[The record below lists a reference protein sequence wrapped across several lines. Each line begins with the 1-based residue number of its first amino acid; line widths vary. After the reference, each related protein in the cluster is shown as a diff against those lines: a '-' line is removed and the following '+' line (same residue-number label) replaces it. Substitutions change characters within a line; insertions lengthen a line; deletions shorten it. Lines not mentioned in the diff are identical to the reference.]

1 MQNRKKIVKRI
12 LKDSIDTLK
21 MLLKNVDGNKMPIT
35 NMEIY
40 MVDPD
45 GDGIGLQFRY
55 DEDTGEIEKV
65 ATPIEDNELTYWD
78 EDVDDDEIVVPFEE
92 RKWSLSDNDDMWS
105 EEITDQF
112 NTAAVSKR
120 LLN

>member
-12 LKDSIDTLK
+12 LKESIDTLK
-21 MLLKNVDGNKMPIT
+21 LLLKNVDGNKMPIT
-35 NMEIY
+35 SMEVY

-45 GDGIGLQFRY
+45 GDGIGLQFKY
-55 DEDTGEIEKV
+55 DAETNEIEKV
-65 ATPIEDNELTYWD
+65 ATPIEDNELTFWD
-78 EDVDDDEIVVPFEE
+78 EDMDEEDDEV
-92 RKWSLSDNDDMWS
+92 WS

-112 NTAAVSKR
+112 HTAAVSKR

>member
-12 LKDSIDTLK
+12 LKDSIETLK
-21 MLLKNVDGNKMPIT
+21 LLLKNVDGNKMPIT

-55 DEDTGEIEKV
+55 DEDTGAIEKV
-65 ATPIEDNELTYWD
+65 ATPIEDNELTFWD
-78 EDVDDDEIVVPFEE
+78 GDMDEEDE
-92 RKWSLSDNDDMWS
+92 MWS

-112 NTAAVSKR
+112 HTAAVSKR

>member
-1 MQNRKKIVKRI
+1 MRNRKKIVKRI
-12 LKDSIDTLK
+12 LKDSIETLQ
-21 MLLKNVDGNKMPIT
+21 MLLKNVNGNKMPIT

-55 DEDTGEIEKV
+55 DEDTGAIEKV
-65 ATPIEDNELTYWD
+65 ATPIEDNELTFWD
-78 EDVDDDEIVVPFEE
+78 EDMDEEDE
-92 RKWSLSDNDDMWS
+92 MWS

-112 NTAAVSKR
+112 NTVAVSKR

>member
-1 MQNRKKIVKRI
+1 MQRKKIVKRI
-12 LKDSIDTLK
+12 LKDSIETLK

-35 NMEIY
+35 SMEVY

-45 GDGIGLQFRY
+45 GDGIGLQFKY
-55 DEDTGEIEKV
+55 DEETNEIEKV
-65 ATPIEDNELTYWD
+65 ATPIEDNELTFWD
-78 EDVDDDEIVVPFEE
+78 GDMDEEDDEV
-92 RKWSLSDNDDMWS
+92 WS

-112 NTAAVSKR
+112 HTAAVSKR

>member
-1 MQNRKKIVKRI
+1 MQRKKIVKRI

-78 EDVDDDEIVVPFEE
+78 EDVDEWADDDI
-92 RKWSLSDNDDMWS
+92 WS
-105 EEITDQF
+105 EEITDQYH
-112 NTAAVSKR
+112 TAAVSKR

>member
-12 LKDSIDTLK
+12 LKDSIETLK
-21 MLLKNVDGNKMPIT
+21 LLLKNVDGNKMPIT
-35 NMEIY
+35 SMEIY

-45 GDGIGLQFRY
+45 GDGIGLQFKY
-55 DEDTGEIEKV
+55 DEETNEIEKV

-78 EDVDDDEIVVPFEE
+78 EDVDEWADDDI
-92 RKWSLSDNDDMWS
+92 WS

-112 NTAAVSKR
+112 HTAAVSKR

>member
-12 LKDSIDTLK
+12 LKESIETLK

-35 NMEIY
+35 SMEVY

-45 GDGIGLQFRY
+45 GDGIGLQFKY
-55 DEDTGEIEKV
+55 DAETNEIEKT
-65 ATPIEDNELTYWD
+65 ATPIENNELTFWD
-78 EDVDDDEIVVPFEE
+78 EDMDEEDDEV
-92 RKWSLSDNDDMWS
+92 WS

-112 NTAAVSKR
+112 HTAAVSKR

>member
-55 DEDTGEIEKV
+55 DEETNEIEKV

-78 EDVDDDEIVVPFEE
+78 EDVDEWTDDDI
-92 RKWSLSDNDDMWS
+92 WS
-105 EEITDQF
+105 EEITDTF

>member
-1 MQNRKKIVKRI
+1 MRNRKKIVKRI
-12 LKDSIDTLK
+12 LKDSIETLQ
-21 MLLKNVDGNKMPIT
+21 MLLKNVNGNKMPIT

-55 DEDTGEIEKV
+55 DEDTGAIEKV
-65 ATPIEDNELTYWD
+65 ATPIEDNELTFWD
-78 EDVDDDEIVVPFEE
+78 EDVDEEDE
-92 RKWSLSDNDDMWS
+92 MWS
-105 EEITDQF
+105 EEITDTF

>member
-21 MLLKNVDGNKMPIT
+21 LLLKNVDGNKMPIT

-65 ATPIEDNELTYWD
+65 ATPIEDNELTCWD
-78 EDVDDDEIVVPFEE
+78 EDMDEEE
-92 RKWSLSDNDDMWS
+92 DEVWS

-112 NTAAVSKR
+112 HTAAVSKR

>member
-12 LKDSIDTLK
+12 LKESIETLK

-35 NMEIY
+35 SMEIY

-45 GDGIGLQFRY
+45 GDGIGLQFKY
-55 DEDTGEIEKV
+55 DEETNEIEKV
-65 ATPIEDNELTYWD
+65 ATPIEDNELTFWD
-78 EDVDDDEIVVPFEE
+78 EDMDEEDDEV
-92 RKWSLSDNDDMWS
+92 WS

-112 NTAAVSKR
+112 HTAAVSKR

>member
-21 MLLKNVDGNKMPIT
+21 LLLKNVDGNKMPIT

-55 DEDTGEIEKV
+55 DEETNEIEKV

-78 EDVDDDEIVVPFEE
+78 EDMDEWADDDI
-92 RKWSLSDNDDMWS
+92 WS

>member
-1 MQNRKKIVKRI
+1 M
-12 LKDSIDTLK
+12 KDSIDTLK

-55 DEDTGEIEKV
+55 DEETNEIEKV
-65 ATPIEDNELTYWD
+65 ATPIEDNELTFWD
-78 EDVDDDEIVVPFEE
+78 EDMDEEDE
-92 RKWSLSDNDDMWS
+92 MWS

-112 NTAAVSKR
+112 HTAAVSKR

>member
-1 MQNRKKIVKRI
+1 MRNRKKIVKRI
-12 LKDSIDTLK
+12 LKDSIETLQ
-21 MLLKNVDGNKMPIT
+21 MLLKNVNGNKMPIT

-78 EDVDDDEIVVPFEE
+78 EDVDEWADDDI
-92 RKWSLSDNDDMWS
+92 WQ
-105 EEITDQF
+105 EEITDQYH
-112 NTAAVSKR
+112 TAAVSKR

>member
-12 LKDSIDTLK
+12 LKESIDTLK

-35 NMEIY
+35 SMEVY

-45 GDGIGLQFRY
+45 GDGIGLQFKY
-55 DEDTGEIEKV
+55 DKETNEIEKV
-65 ATPIEDNELTYWD
+65 ATPIEDNELTFWD
-78 EDVDDDEIVVPFEE
+78 EDMDEEDDEV
-92 RKWSLSDNDDMWS
+92 WS

-112 NTAAVSKR
+112 HTAAVSKR

>member
-1 MQNRKKIVKRI
+1 MQRKKIVKRI

-35 NMEIY
+35 SMEIY

-45 GDGIGLQFRY
+45 GDGIGLQFKY
-55 DEDTGEIEKV
+55 DEETNEIEKV
-65 ATPIEDNELTYWD
+65 ATPIEDNELTFWD
-78 EDVDDDEIVVPFEE
+78 EDMDEEDDE
-92 RKWSLSDNDDMWS
+92 MWS

-112 NTAAVSKR
+112 HTAAVSKR

>member
-1 MQNRKKIVKRI
+1 MQRKKIVKRI
-12 LKDSIDTLK
+12 LRDSIDTLK

-65 ATPIEDNELTYWD
+65 ATPIEDNDLTYWD
-78 EDVDDDEIVVPFEE
+78 EDVDEWADDDI
-92 RKWSLSDNDDMWS
+92 WS

-112 NTAAVSKR
+112 HTAAVSKR

>member
-1 MQNRKKIVKRI
+1 MQRKNIVKRL
-12 LKDSIDTLK
+12 LKDSTDTLK

-35 NMEIY
+35 SMEIY

-55 DEDTGEIEKV
+55 DEETNEIEKV
-65 ATPIEDNELTYWD
+65 ATPIEDNELTFWD
-78 EDVDDDEIVVPFEE
+78 EDMDEEDDEV
-92 RKWSLSDNDDMWS
+92 WS

-112 NTAAVSKR
+112 HTAAVSKR

>member
-12 LKDSIDTLK
+12 LKESIDTLK

-35 NMEIY
+35 SMEVY

-45 GDGIGLQFRY
+45 GDGIGLQFKY
-55 DEDTGEIEKV
+55 DEETNEIEKV
-65 ATPIEDNELTYWD
+65 ATPIEDNELTFWD
-78 EDVDDDEIVVPFEE
+78 EDMDEEDDEV
-92 RKWSLSDNDDMWS
+92 WS

-112 NTAAVSKR
+112 HTAAVSKR

>member
-1 MQNRKKIVKRI
+1 MQRKKIVKRI

-21 MLLKNVDGNKMPIT
+21 LLLKNVDGNKMPIT

-78 EDVDDDEIVVPFEE
+78 EDMDEWADDDI
-92 RKWSLSDNDDMWS
+92 WS

>member
-1 MQNRKKIVKRI
+1 MQNRKKIVRRI
-12 LKDSIDTLK
+12 LKDSIETLK

-65 ATPIEDNELTYWD
+65 ATPIEDNELTFWD
-78 EDVDDDEIVVPFEE
+78 EDMDEEDDEV
-92 RKWSLSDNDDMWS
+92 WN

-112 NTAAVSKR
+112 HTAAVSIR

>member
-1 MQNRKKIVKRI
+1 MQRKKIVKRI
-12 LKDSIDTLK
+12 LKESIDTLK
-21 MLLKNVDGNKMPIT
+21 LLLKNVDGNKMPIT

-65 ATPIEDNELTYWD
+65 ATPIEDNELTFWD
-78 EDVDDDEIVVPFEE
+78 EDVDDDEEDEV
-92 RKWSLSDNDDMWS
+92 WS

-112 NTAAVSKR
+112 HTAAVSKR

>member
-1 MQNRKKIVKRI
+1 MQRKKIVKRI
-12 LKDSIDTLK
+12 LKESIDTLK

-35 NMEIY
+35 SMEVY

-45 GDGIGLQFRY
+45 GDGIGLQFKY
-55 DEDTGEIEKV
+55 DEETNEIEKV
-65 ATPIEDNELTYWD
+65 ATPIEDNELTFWD
-78 EDVDDDEIVVPFEE
+78 GDMDEEEDEV
-92 RKWSLSDNDDMWS
+92 WS

-112 NTAAVSKR
+112 HTAAVSKR

>member
-1 MQNRKKIVKRI
+1 MRNRKKIVKRI
-12 LKDSIDTLK
+12 LKDSIETLQ
-21 MLLKNVDGNKMPIT
+21 MLMKNVNGNKMPIT

-55 DEDTGEIEKV
+55 DEETNEIEKV

-78 EDVDDDEIVVPFEE
+78 EDVNEWADDDI
-92 RKWSLSDNDDMWS
+92 WS

-112 NTAAVSKR
+112 HTAAVSKR

>member
-35 NMEIY
+35 SMEVY

-45 GDGIGLQFRY
+45 GDGIGLQFKY
-55 DEDTGEIEKV
+55 DEETNEIEKV
-65 ATPIEDNELTYWD
+65 ATPIEDNELTFWD
-78 EDVDDDEIVVPFEE
+78 EDMDEEDDE
-92 RKWSLSDNDDMWS
+92 MWS

-112 NTAAVSKR
+112 HTAAVSKR

>member
-21 MLLKNVDGNKMPIT
+21 MLLKHVDGNKMPIT

-65 ATPIEDNELTYWD
+65 ATPIEDNELTFWD
-78 EDVDDDEIVVPFEE
+78 EDMDEEDE
-92 RKWSLSDNDDMWS
+92 MWS

-112 NTAAVSKR
+112 HTAAVSKR

>member
-1 MQNRKKIVKRI
+1 MRNRKKIVKRI
-12 LKDSIDTLK
+12 LKDSIETLQ
-21 MLLKNVDGNKMPIT
+21 MLLKNVNGNKMPIT

-55 DEDTGEIEKV
+55 DADTGEIEKV
-65 ATPIEDNELTYWD
+65 ATPIEDNELTFWD
-78 EDVDDDEIVVPFEE
+78 EDMDEE
-92 RKWSLSDNDDMWS
+92 DDMWS
-105 EEITDQF
+105 EEITDQYH
-112 NTAAVSKR
+112 TAAVSER

>member
-12 LKDSIDTLK
+12 LKDSIETLK

-35 NMEIY
+35 SMEVY

-45 GDGIGLQFRY
+45 GDGIGLQFKY
-55 DEDTGEIEKV
+55 DEETNEIEKV
-65 ATPIEDNELTYWD
+65 ATPIEDNELTFWD
-78 EDVDDDEIVVPFEE
+78 EDMDEKDDEV
-92 RKWSLSDNDDMWS
+92 WS

-112 NTAAVSKR
+112 HTAAVSKR

>member
-1 MQNRKKIVKRI
+1 MQRKKIVKRI
-12 LKDSIDTLK
+12 LKDSIETLK

-55 DEDTGEIEKV
+55 DEETNEIEKV

-78 EDVDDDEIVVPFEE
+78 EDMDEWADDDI
-92 RKWSLSDNDDMWS
+92 WS
-105 EEITDQF
+105 EEITDQYH
-112 NTAAVSKR
+112 TAAVSKR

>member
-1 MQNRKKIVKRI
+1 MHNRKKIVKRI

-35 NMEIY
+35 SMEIY

-45 GDGIGLQFRY
+45 GDGIGLQFNY
-55 DEDTGEIEKV
+55 DAETNEIEKT
-65 ATPIEDNELTYWD
+65 ATPIENNELTYWD
-78 EDVDDDEIVVPFEE
+78 EDVDDDDEE
-92 RKWSLSDNDDMWS
+92 DGVWS
-105 EEITDQF
+105 EVTDQF
-112 NTAAVSKR
+112 HTAAVSKR

>member
-1 MQNRKKIVKRI
+1 MQRKKIVKRI

-35 NMEIY
+35 SMEVY

-55 DEDTGEIEKV
+55 DEETNEIEKV
-65 ATPIEDNELTYWD
+65 ATPIEDNELTFWD
-78 EDVDDDEIVVPFEE
+78 EDVDDDEEDEV
-92 RKWSLSDNDDMWS
+92 WS

-112 NTAAVSKR
+112 HTAAVSKR

>member
-1 MQNRKKIVKRI
+1 MRNRKKIVKRI
-12 LKDSIDTLK
+12 LRDSIDTLK

-65 ATPIEDNELTYWD
+65 ATPIEDNELTFWD
-78 EDVDDDEIVVPFEE
+78 GDMDEEDE
-92 RKWSLSDNDDMWS
+92 MWS

-112 NTAAVSKR
+112 HTAAVSKR

>member
-12 LKDSIDTLK
+12 LKESIDTLK
-21 MLLKNVDGNKMPIT
+21 LLLKNVDGNKMPIT
-35 NMEIY
+35 SMEVY

-45 GDGIGLQFRY
+45 GDGIGLQFKY
-55 DEDTGEIEKV
+55 DKETNEIEKV
-65 ATPIEDNELTYWD
+65 ATPIEDNELTFWD
-78 EDVDDDEIVVPFEE
+78 EDMDEEDDEV
-92 RKWSLSDNDDMWS
+92 WS

-112 NTAAVSKR
+112 HTAAVSKR

>member
-1 MQNRKKIVKRI
+1 MRNRKKIVKRI
-12 LKDSIDTLK
+12 LKDSIETLQ
-21 MLLKNVDGNKMPIT
+21 MLLKNVNGNKMPIT

-55 DEDTGEIEKV
+55 DEDTGAIEKV
-65 ATPIEDNELTYWD
+65 ATPIEDNELTFWD
-78 EDVDDDEIVVPFEE
+78 GDMDEEDE
-92 RKWSLSDNDDMWS
+92 MWS
-105 EEITDQF
+105 EEITDQYH
-112 NTAAVSKR
+112 TAAVSKR

>member
-55 DEDTGEIEKV
+55 DEDTGAIEKV
-65 ATPIEDNELTYWD
+65 ATPIEDNELTFWD
-78 EDVDDDEIVVPFEE
+78 GDMDEEDE
-92 RKWSLSDNDDMWS
+92 MWS

-112 NTAAVSKR
+112 HTAAVSKR

>member
-1 MQNRKKIVKRI
+1 MRNRKKIVKRI
-12 LKDSIDTLK
+12 LRDSIETLQ
-21 MLLKNVDGNKMPIT
+21 MLLKNVNGNKMPIT

-55 DEDTGEIEKV
+55 DDDTGEIEKV
-65 ATPIEDNELTYWD
+65 ATPIEDNELTFWD
-78 EDVDDDEIVVPFEE
+78 GDMDEEDE
-92 RKWSLSDNDDMWS
+92 MWS

-112 NTAAVSKR
+112 HTAAVSKR

>member
-12 LKDSIDTLK
+12 LKESIDTLK
-21 MLLKNVDGNKMPIT
+21 LLLKNVDGNKMPIT
-35 NMEIY
+35 SMEVY

-45 GDGIGLQFRY
+45 GDGIGLQFKY
-55 DEDTGEIEKV
+55 DEETNEIEKV
-65 ATPIEDNELTYWD
+65 ATPIEDNELTFWD
-78 EDVDDDEIVVPFEE
+78 GDMDEEDDEV
-92 RKWSLSDNDDMWS
+92 WS

-112 NTAAVSKR
+112 HTAAVSKR

>member
-12 LKDSIDTLK
+12 LKDSIDTLQ
-21 MLLKNVDGNKMPIT
+21 MLLKNVNGNKMPIT

-45 GDGIGLQFRY
+45 GDGIGLQFKY

-78 EDVDDDEIVVPFEE
+78 EDVDEEDE
-92 RKWSLSDNDDMWS
+92 MWS
-105 EEITDQF
+105 EEITDQYH
-112 NTAAVSKR
+112 TAAVSKR